1 MITHKLLEITSEKLM
16 DELFGELVNDDKSA
30 SVED

>member
-1 MITHKLLEITSEKLM
+1 MITHRLLEITSEKLM
-16 DELFGELVNDDKSA
+16 DELFGELSNDNKNL